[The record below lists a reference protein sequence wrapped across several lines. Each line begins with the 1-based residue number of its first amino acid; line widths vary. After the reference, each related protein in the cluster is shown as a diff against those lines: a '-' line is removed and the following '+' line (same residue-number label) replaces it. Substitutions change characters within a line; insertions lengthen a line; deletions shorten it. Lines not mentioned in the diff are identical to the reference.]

1 MNEKRIGFKIVN
13 NKISLGNSQCP
24 DYKCGM
30 EYFATENYNAA
41 IDSLNNAMKSI
52 EPYLVSDPND
62 SGTGIVV
69 GQPGQYE
76 CNELSSMSQPS
87 DKVYGQY
94 GEYENISLV
103 NSGVTADKVYGQYGE
118 YLMVRGFA
126 KWNSKYYLD
135 ACNDIRLSVSWN
147 SEETNKCLER
157 IEGQMWHSLIR
168 SDKHKTGQ
176 NPCYRE
182 YLKSKAWDKKR
193 KDRENIDGKLCICG
207 QDHFTR
213 FDTHHKT
220 YERVGYENLSDLVRL
235 CKECHKKYHD
245 NYNYDSTWP
254 HLIENI
260 PDFRYVKTGN
270 YIEWSSAWTN
280 QQTLL

>member
-1 MNEKRIGFKIVN
+1 
-13 NKISLGNSQCP
+13 
-24 DYKCGM
+24 M

-41 IDSLNNAMKSI
+41 IDSLNNAIKSI
-52 EPYLVSDPND
+52 EPYLFSDPND

-126 KWNSKYYLD
+126 KWNSKYYVD

-182 YLKSKAWDKKR
+182 YLKSRAWDKKR

-235 CKECHKKYHD
+235 CKKCHKKYHD
-245 NYNYDSTWP
+245 NYNYDNTWP